1 MELYNITMAA
11 LIGIVEGVTEFL
23 PISSTGH
30 LILLVNILGFKG
42 PPGRVFEVV
51 IQFGAILGVCWV
63 YRDRLLNVISRPTS
77 PSSLHMAVVLLLGFL
92 PAAIIGFL
100 AHDIIKAVLFNSVVV
115 SIALIVGG
123 VAIIAIERSSRKN
136 DIRTFDGIP
145 PLKAVQVGLFQALAM
160 IPGTSRS
167 GATIMGG
174 RLLGLS
180 RGVAAEFSFLL
191 AIPTMLAASGYDLYK
206 SAGEINA
213 AGLILLAIG
222 FLSAFM
228 TAVVTVR
235 WLVGFV
241 SSHSFEGFGW
251 YRIAFGTLML
261 FSIYY
266 FQLAS

>member
-1 MELYNITMAA
+1 MEPYNVIMAA
-11 LIGIVEGVTEFL
+11 LIGMVEGVTEFL

-30 LILLVNILGFKG
+30 LILLVDILGFKG

-63 YRDRLLNVISRPTS
+63 YRERLLNVISKPAS
-77 PSSLHMAVVLLLGFL
+77 PSSLHMAGVLLLGFL

-100 AHDIIKAVLFNSVVV
+100 AHDFIKAVLFNSLIV
-115 SIALIVGG
+115 SIALILGG
-123 VAIIAIERSSRKN
+123 VAIIAIEKSPRK
-136 DIRTFDGIP
+136 DVVLSFGGIS
-145 PLKAVQVGLFQALAM
+145 PLKAIQVGLFQALAM

-180 RGVAAEFSFLL
+180 RGAAAEFSFLL

-206 SAGEINA
+206 NAGEIDA
-213 AGLILLAIG
+213 AGLILLAVG
-222 FLSAFM
+222 FLSALI
-228 TAVVTVR
+228 TAVVTVK
-235 WLVGFV
+235 WLIGFV

-261 FSIYY
+261 ILMY
-266 FQLAS
+266 

>member
-1 MELYNITMAA
+1 MAA

-30 LILLVNILGFKG
+30 LILLVDILGFKG

-63 YRDRLLNVISRPTS
+63 YRDRLLNVAARPTS
-77 PSSLHMAVVLLLGFL
+77 PSSLHMAGVLLLGFL

-100 AHDIIKAVLFNSVVV
+100 AHDLIKAVLFNSVVV
-115 SIALIVGG
+115 SIALILGG
-123 VAIIAIERSSRKN
+123 AAIIAIERSFRK
-136 DIRTFDGIP
+136 DTIKTFDGIP
-145 PLKAVQVGLFQALAM
+145 PLKAIQVGLFQALAM

-180 RGVAAEFSFLL
+180 RGAAAEFSFLL

-206 SAGEINA
+206 NAGEIDA
-213 AGLILLAIG
+213 AGLILLAVG
-222 FLSAFM
+222 FLSALI
-228 TAVVTVR
+228 TAVATVR
-235 WLVGFV
+235 WLISFV

-261 FSIYY
+261 FSSYY